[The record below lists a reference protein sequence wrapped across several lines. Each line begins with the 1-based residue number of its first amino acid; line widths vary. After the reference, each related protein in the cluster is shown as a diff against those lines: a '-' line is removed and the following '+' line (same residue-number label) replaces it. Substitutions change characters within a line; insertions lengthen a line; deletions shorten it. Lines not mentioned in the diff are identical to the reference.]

1 MTQKQFFITILI
13 ITLCA
18 IFLRLGI
25 SLPSLKNPDRLHRP
39 DTASYLV
46 PARALAELGEYP
58 TTRRPPGYPLLA
70 TTVFRCGGSERALG
84 IVGTIFSGVITAIIG
99 VAAWLYTGDKRCG
112 IAAALLYSVNLT
124 SIANSG
130 LLLSDTFFAFFAAL
144 QFLFFILFCK
154 KREWKSFL
162 ATVIIAAL
170 GVLIRPINLL
180 FIVVLLFLL
189 AVIRDLS
196 WRKKVAMAAVSIM
209 LFSAC
214 IVPWMFRNHRCG
226 APWCIDTNTGAM
238 RHQNGAMLLAEV
250 KGTDFE
256 SEKKLLLEEE
266 EKVFAD
272 HAKYPDERSKEA
284 WRNQQFRAMVSKH
297 FFTYL
302 SQHFTLKI
310 LLPDLPSFFEVTG
323 FTTGER
329 GTMGVLKKYGL
340 LAALENYFGPKY
352 WLFLLIS
359 LPLLIPTGILY
370 LGVLW
375 KIILDIK
382 QLKKYYFELLI
393 LLAFGEYYLFLPGAI
408 TAPRYQLPALPVLC
422 TLGGWVIISLLY
434 HHDKNKNDY
443 SSGL

>member
-1 MTQKQFFITILI
+1 MTSKQFFITIFI
-13 ITLCA
+13 ITLCS

-25 SLPSLKNPDRLHRP
+25 TLPSLKDFARLSRP

-46 PARALAELGEYP
+46 PAHALAENGEYP

-70 TTVFRCGGSERALG
+70 AAVFFCGGDEGTLG
-84 IVGTIFSGVITAIIG
+84 LIGTIFSGIITAIIG
-99 VAAWLYTGDKRCG
+99 ITAWLYTDDKKCG
-112 IAAALLYSVNLT
+112 IAAALLYSLNLT

-130 LLLSDTFFAFFAAL
+130 LLLSDTLFAFFAAL
-144 QFLFFILFCK
+144 QFLCFVLFCK
-154 KREWKSFL
+154 KRQWKSFL

-180 FIVVLLFLL
+180 FIAVLIFLL
-189 AVIRDLS
+189 AVTRDLS
-196 WRKKVAMAAVSIM
+196 WRKKVSMAAVSLL
-209 LFSAC
+209 LFFAC
-214 IVPWMFRNHRCG
+214 TVPWMYRNYRCG

-266 EKVFAD
+266 TKVFAD
-272 HAKYPDERSKEA
+272 HTKYPDERSRET
-284 WRNQQFRAMVSKH
+284 WRTGQFRTMVSKY

-302 SQHFTLKI
+302 RQHFTIRI

-329 GTMGVLKKYGL
+329 GTMGVLKKHGIF
-340 LAALENYFGPKY
+340 AALENYFGPKY
-352 WLFLLIS
+352 WLYLLIS
-359 LPLLIPTGILY
+359 LPLLLPTGILY

-422 TLGGWVIISLLY
+422 TLGGCAIISLLC
-434 HHDKNKNDY
+434 HDKNKNNPPA
-443 SSGL
+443 